1 VKKLYIDVE
10 TRSRVELGDAGSRRY
25 AVDPSTMVTTAA
37 WKWAAPKGAFS
48 PAMTACNVP
57 SLAGMGRASMAE
69 FTKALGEADTIVA
82 HHINFDVNV
91 IAKTLGP
98 CGMRLE
104 QFDCTMAR
112 AQRMSLPGGLEELCR
127 ALGVQG
133 KTIGG
138 RRFVMA
144 TCKPKR
150 DGSWNEDPEV
160 FRHLIDYNA
169 QDIHCLESVDEIL
182 PPLPP
187 EELAIWRRTWWKN
200 ARGLPLD
207 LELCHRIA
215 AKKAEIEREIAG
227 ELFEITGGTVTALTQ
242 RARILTW
249 LKTQGVDIG
258 NTQRATLETWLD
270 LETLPFNA
278 WRILTYLFESGGSA
292 PTKAQALLDRQV
304 NGLFQD
310 ATRYFGARSGRGTSE
325 GVNMFNIARPSG
337 KYDTETVIARLK
349 AEPNGVFTNTELSDV
364 LRGAIV
370 APAGDVVI
378 DADLSNIEL
387 RLSLWFAGDQAKLD
401 LLAKGD
407 DLYAKTAGNSMG
419 VSGLTKYTHP
429 KERQAYKKVV
439 LSGGYGIGIDKLFRT
454 FKVDKDLPYEYRRD
468 ITLDQVSAIH
478 RGYRAD
484 NVPLQKAW
492 YALGDAM
499 KLALRERGRVI
510 EVCGGKIAFLYR
522 GAEDVLALRLPSG
535 RVIPHYKPHLDEE
548 GQLCFWRAKYGRMMK
563 CRTWGGAIMEIACQ
577 SAARDVLVA
586 VEAAI
591 EQELPDV
598 RLILD
603 IYDSVVALAPKAVA
617 QQRLDHIL
625 TIMRRTPAWAVGLP
639 LNAEGMIAARM
650 QK

>member
-1 VKKLYIDVE
+1 MKKLYIDVE
-10 TRSRVELGDAGSRRY
+10 TRSRVDLNAAGSRRY
-25 AVDPSTMVTTAA
+25 ASDPSTMVTTAA
-37 WKWAAPKGAFS
+37 WKWAAPGNGFQPVS
-48 PAMTACNVP
+48 TACNVP
-57 SLAGMGRASMAE
+57 GLWKLGNTSMGA
-69 FTKALGEADTIVA
+69 FTKALSEADTIVA

-112 AQRMSLPGGLEELCR
+112 AQRMSLPGSLDELCR

-133 KTIGG
+133 KTVGG
-138 RRFVMA
+138 RKFVMA
-144 TCKPKR
+144 TCRPKR
-150 DGSWNEDPEV
+150 DGLWNEDPQV
-160 FRHLIDYNA
+160 FKALIDYNA
-169 QDIHCLESVDEIL
+169 QDIHCLESVDRIL
-182 PPLPP
+182 PALPP
-187 EELAIWRRTWWKN
+187 DELEIWRRTWWKN

-215 AKKAEIEREIAG
+215 DRKAEIEREIAG
-227 ELFEITGGTVTALTQ
+227 ELFEITGGAVTALTQ

-270 LETLPFNA
+270 LEELPFSA
-278 WRILTYLFESGGSA
+278 WRILTYLFDSGGSA

-337 KYDTETVIARLK
+337 KYDTEKVIARLK
-349 AEPNGVFTNTELSDV
+349 AEPKGVFTNTELSDV

-370 APAGDVVI
+370 APEGEVVI

-387 RLSLWFAGDQAKLD
+387 RLSLWFAGDQPKLD

-419 VSGLTKYTHP
+419 VPGLTKNSHP

-439 LSGGYGIGIDKLFRT
+439 LSGGYGIGINKLYNS
-454 FKVDKDLPYEYRRD
+454 FKTDKDLPYEYRRD
-468 ITLDQVSAIH
+468 LTLGTVAAIH
-478 RGYRAD
+478 RGYRDD
-484 NVPLQKAW
+484 NRPLQKAW

-510 EVCGGKIAFLYR
+510 EVCDGKIAFLYR
-522 GAEDVLALRLPSG
+522 GGEDVMALRLPSG
-535 RVIPHYKPHLDEE
+535 RVIPHYKPHLDKE
-548 GQLCFWRAKYGRMMK
+548 GQLCFWRAKYGRMML

-586 VEAAI
+586 VEAGI

-625 TIMRRTPAWAVGLP
+625 TIMRRTPAWAAGLP
-639 LNAEGMIAARM
+639 LNAEGVIAARM